1 MSTNLKGKDHELL
14 MAIEFSSFQILN
26 MRKPEEEISRD
37 GLPFGNVHSFF
48 YSFVYIFVYSFVY
61 SFVYRFVYSFVYSF
75 IYLFDGVY
83 CKLKLAAVK
92 LRPISSIR
100 TFNFQTFSRS
110 GLYHKHC
117 KKSRRKSL
125 YPCVDAAD

>member
-48 YSFVYIFVYSFVY
+48 YSFVYIFVY
-61 SFVYRFVYSFVYSF
+61 
-75 IYLFDGVY
+75 LFDGVY

-100 TFNFQTFSRS
+100 TFNFQTFS
-110 GLYHKHC
+110 
-117 KKSRRKSL
+117 KS
-125 YPCVDAAD
+125 VQ